1 MNTNLELKTTARLSN
16 QEIEEIY
23 RRQLRLYWEVN
34 FIIRCTDRRQEESGL
49 CNLPYDTLAKEKTL
63 LDKAYEIYNKKED
76 ANTAYNITLDL
87 VIDEI
92 EQLIKN
98 AKIFQNTMS
107 ELEVNK

>member
-23 RRQLRLYWEVN
+23 RRQLRLYWEVD
-34 FIIRCTDRRQEESGL
+34 FITRCTDRRQEESGL